1 MKADPLNIAIVFLVF
16 MNTLAA
22 VQFQALA
29 WTPLSGVSTV
39 STIEIARDRAQAV
52 VRL

>member
-16 MNTLAA
+16 MNTLAV

-29 WTPLSGVSTV
+29 RTPSLGVSTV
-39 STIEIARDRAQAV
+39 STIEIARDHGLTA